1 MNYHRKN
8 KIMDF
13 IKSKGKLPTDQYG
26 QYLELDDM
34 IVWYGLQEKLNE
46 LEKSYIK
53 REIRKMIEGELF
65 MLELESDY

>member
-1 MNYHRKN
+1 MNYHKKY

-34 IVWYGLQEKLNE
+34 IVWYGLQDKLNE

>member
-1 MNYHRKN
+1 MNYHKKN

-65 MLELESDY
+65 MLELESDC

>member
-1 MNYHRKN
+1 MNYHKKN

-65 MLELESDY
+65 MLELE

>member
-1 MNYHRKN
+1 MNRYKKN
-8 KIMDF
+8 KIVDF

-34 IVWYGLQEKLNE
+34 IVWFGLENKLTE
-46 LEKSYIK
+46 IEKSYIK
-53 REIRKMIEGELF
+53 RELKKIIEGELF

>member
-1 MNYHRKN
+1 MLSLVETFEGSTEAFFAGRRFLN
-8 KIMDF
+8 D
-13 IKSKGKLPTDQYG
+13 
-26 QYLELDDM
+26 
-34 IVWYGLQEKLNE
+34 KLNE